1 MPFHITASKTYQ
13 LNDVETHTT
22 RIEIYTKSKKMKKT
36 ITEQLKEKGYEVR
49 SKFVSKIPERVESRE
64 FVMVIGRE

>member
-1 MPFHITASKTYQ
+1 MPFHITATKTYQ

-22 RIEIYTKSKKMKKT
+22 KIEIYTKSRKMRDRLL
-36 ITEQLKEKGYEVR
+36 EQLKEKGYEVR

-64 FVMVIGRE
+64 FVMVIGGE